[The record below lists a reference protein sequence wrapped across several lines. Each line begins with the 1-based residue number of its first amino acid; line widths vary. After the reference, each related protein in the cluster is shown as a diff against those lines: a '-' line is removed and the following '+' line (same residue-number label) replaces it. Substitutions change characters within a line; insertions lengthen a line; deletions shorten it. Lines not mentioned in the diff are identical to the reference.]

1 VQISKF
7 IQCLPKAELH
17 LHIEG
22 SFEPELMFSI
32 AQRNNIELPFEKV
45 EDIRA
50 AYNFSNLQDFLN
62 IYYQGMNVL
71 QEKQD
76 FYDLTLAYLQRAKL
90 QNVRHV
96 EIFFDPQGHTER
108 GIEFYTVI
116 SGIYAALEFAQE
128 NYDMSFRL
136 IMCFLRHLS
145 EEAAFVTLQQ
155 AEPFRNKLF
164 AVGLDSSECG
174 HPPSKF
180 QRVFSAA
187 RNQGYRCVAHA
198 GEEGPPSYIREA
210 VELLKVD
217 RIDHGNRVLE
227 DEQLTR
233 ELAQAKI
240 GFTVCPMSNYR
251 LQVVRDYKKHPLKRM
266 LDSGLVV
273 TVNSDDPA
281 FFGGYINENFE
292 VMQNSLHLENAVVAD
307 LARAS
312 FTAAF
317 MENGRRV
324 QLLKELDTYLD
335 QQSNNQ

>member
-1 VQISKF
+1 MRTIEIIGYKRANLGKSEAKR
-7 IQCLPKAELH
+7 LRAESQVPCVLYGGKEQVH
-17 LHIEG
+17 
-22 SFEPELMFSI
+22 FSAPMI
-32 AQRNNIELPFEKV
+32 LFR
-45 EDIRA
+45 D
-50 AYNFSNLQDFLN
+50 
-62 IYYQGMNVL
+62 
-71 QEKQD
+71 
-76 FYDLTLAYLQRAKL
+76 LAYS
-90 QNVRHV
+90 
-96 EIFFDPQGHTER
+96 P
-108 GIEFYTVI
+108 
-116 SGIYAALEFAQE
+116 
-128 NYDMSFRL
+128 
-136 IMCFLRHLS
+136 
-145 EEAAFVTLQQ
+145 EAAFVTLQQ

-187 RNQGYRCVAHA
+187 KNQGYRCVAHA